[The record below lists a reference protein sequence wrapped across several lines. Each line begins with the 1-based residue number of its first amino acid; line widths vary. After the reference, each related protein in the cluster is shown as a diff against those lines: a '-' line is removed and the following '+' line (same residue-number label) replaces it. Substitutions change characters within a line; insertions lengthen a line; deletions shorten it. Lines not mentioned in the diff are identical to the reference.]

1 MSKQSAALDKNKAK
15 RLGKVIRRIRT
26 EQGIPATKL
35 AEQTGVSRS
44 YLSYLETG
52 RFAEIGLDKF
62 ARIARVLD
70 VSPDEMLR
78 ESGYLPPREKETP
91 DPIKLLR
98 EGFGLTLPQATTTA
112 AFVEFLK
119 EQMTGRKPQRRSA

>member
-1 MSKQSAALDKNKAK
+1 MSKQSTALDKNNAK

-52 RFAEIGLDKF
+52 RFAEVGLDKF
-62 ARIARVLD
+62 ARVAKALD
-70 VSPDEMLR
+70 VSPDEMLQ
-78 ESGYLPPREKETP
+78 EAGYLPRQEKTKV

-98 EGFGLTLPQATTTA
+98 EGLGLTLAQAETAA

-119 EQMTGRKPQRRSA
+119 EQTTGPKPQRRSA